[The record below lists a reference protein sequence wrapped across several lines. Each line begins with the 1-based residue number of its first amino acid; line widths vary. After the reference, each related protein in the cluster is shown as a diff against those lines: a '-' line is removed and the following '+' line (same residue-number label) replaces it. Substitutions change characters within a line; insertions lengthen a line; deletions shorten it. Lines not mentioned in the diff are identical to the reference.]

1 MHSIF
6 HLKYRYYTVYSICE
20 EIKGAFMTFQEEA
33 DQIYPGWKEKLAPEE
48 RPRWRLMNRRRDGG
62 KLPSRNVE
70 KQKPPSHF
78 SLPPGDFCR
87 RAWQWEAASDS
98 DSEAA

>member
-1 MHSIF
+1 MICIF
-6 HLKYRYYTVYSICE
+6 VIIYTHE

-33 DQIYPGWKEKLAPEE
+33 DQIYPGWKEKLDPAPPAQ
-48 RPRWRLMNRRRDGG
+48 RRRLMNRRLDGG
-62 KLPSRNVE
+62 LLPSRNVE

-98 DSEAA
+98 GSDA